1 MVRPGRLTDVEDQV
15 EQKLRMMLK
24 LLVVGAVF
32 IEIGRNVKNKTK
44 QKNRFG
50 FYSFLRG
57 NKVKLSFRHNGV

>member
-44 QKNRFG
+44 QKKQVWVLFFFEG
-50 FYSFLRG
+50 
-57 NKVKLSFRHNGV
+57 K